1 MTLSTLVGS
10 SISTLL
16 SQKRRSISTMI
27 SLAWAVA
34 SFLLLI
40 SYGRGFDAALQESFY
55 AIGQDIVL
63 TTSGQ
68 TSEQTGGMRAGR
80 AIIPLETDIE
90 RIREAVPLV
99 GGISP
104 EMMFNAMAARG
115 NRQKEYMIRAVRP
128 EYSRI
133 RNIHLVS
140 GRWINTD
147 DDAHSRRVA
156 VLGAQVA
163 KALFGNSPEQGEE
176 ILVNGVRFVVIGRLQ
191 TKVQLANYNRPDN
204 ECIFIPYQ
212 TSQLFQDI
220 RYPHVIIWSPIT
232 PAARA
237 SAVRQVRTVL
247 AGTHRFS
254 PTDEK
259 AIFMLEFRKFAYI
272 VEGMSL
278 ALNSLLAF
286 IGIITLGIGAVGLAN
301 IMLTSVIERT
311 REIGIM
317 KAVGARRRSILCQFL
332 MEAVLIVMA
341 GGALGLGLGALVA
354 SALGSLPAFGALLG
368 EQFSKEY
375 GRIHF
380 HISASAAA
388 TSLGILFLVGLI
400 AGIIP
405 AVRASRMDP
414 VKALHYE

>member
-40 SYGRGFDAALQESFY
+40 SYGRGFDAALQEAFY
-55 AIGQDIVL
+55 AVGQDIVL
-63 TTSGQ
+63 MTSGQ
-68 TSEQTGGMRAGR
+68 TSEQAGGMRAGR
-80 AIIPLETDIE
+80 TILPFETDIE
-90 RIREAVPLV
+90 QIREAVPLV

-104 EMMFNAMAARG
+104 EMMFTMMAARG
-115 NRQKEYMIRAVRP
+115 TRQKEYMIRAVRP
-128 EYSRI
+128 EYDRI

-140 GRWINTD
+140 GRWINAD
-147 DDAHSRRVA
+147 DDSHSRRVA

-163 KALFGNSPEQGEE
+163 KAFFGNSPEEGEE

-220 RYPHVIIWSPIT
+220 RYPHVIIWSPIA
-232 PAARA
+232 PAVRAR
-237 SAVRQVRTVL
+237 AVRQVRTVM
-247 AGTHRFS
+247 AGIHRFS

-259 AIFMLEFRKFAYI
+259 AIFTLEFRKFSNI
-272 VEGMSL
+272 IEGMSL

-286 IGIITLGIGAVGLAN
+286 IGTMTLGIGAVGLAN

-317 KAVGARRRSILCQFL
+317 KAVGARRRSILYQFL
-332 MEAVLIVMA
+332 MEAIFIVMV
-341 GGALGLGLGALVA
+341 GGALGLGLGALV
-354 SALGSLPAFGALLG
+354 SSVLGSLPAFGALMG

-380 HISASAAA
+380 HISASAVI

-400 AGIIP
+400 AGVIP